1 MRNNAGILRQCFVC
15 VCVCVYMHVYIYM
28 CVCVCVC
35 VYVAPRDTG
44 ATIEKIIKGQ

>member
-28 CVCVCVC
+28 CVCV
-35 VYVAPRDTG
+35 YVAPRDTG